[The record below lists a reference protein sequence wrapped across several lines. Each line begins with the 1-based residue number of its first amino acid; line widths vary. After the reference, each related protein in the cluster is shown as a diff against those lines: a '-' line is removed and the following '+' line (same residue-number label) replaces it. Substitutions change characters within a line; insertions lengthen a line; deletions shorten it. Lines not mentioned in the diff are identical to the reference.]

1 MPRERKGI
9 RVFTGIHAALR
20 ETKPAKWMRVN
31 LKGSAADAAIFS
43 IQRDRRERL
52 RILCGENARSEPNDF
67 QILLPFS
74 SLRINASYES
84 LITFFRKKKTEE

>member
-1 MPRERKGI
+1 
-9 RVFTGIHAALR
+9 
-20 ETKPAKWMRVN
+20 MRVN

-52 RILCGENARSEPNDF
+52 RILCGENARSESNDF

-84 LITFFRKKKTEE
+84 LITFFRKKKRKTEE